1 MFREGL
7 AYARYPVRLWGVHV
21 RQILGQGAIEM
32 ATREFSKNPS
42 KALREAD
49 AQPVLVTKYG
59 HPIACVLSIESWN
72 DLLDK
77 VHNCDLLEQ
86 MSR

>member
-1 MFREGL
+1 M
-7 AYARYPVRLWGVHV
+7 
-21 RQILGQGAIEM
+21 RQILGQGAVEM

-49 AQPVLVTKYG
+49 VHPVLVTKYG
-59 HPIACVLSIESWN
+59 QPIACVLSIESWN

-77 VHNCDLLEQ
+77 VHHSDLLEQ
-86 MSR
+86 IGR

>member
-1 MFREGL
+1 
-7 AYARYPVRLWGVHV
+7 
-21 RQILGQGAIEM
+21 M

-72 DLLDK
+72 DLLAK
-77 VHNCDLLEQ
+77 VHNCDLL
-86 MSR
+86 

>member
-1 MFREGL
+1 
-7 AYARYPVRLWGVHV
+7 
-21 RQILGQGAIEM
+21 M

-72 DLLDK
+72 DLLACIGSK
-77 VHNCDLLEQ
+77 SKALKAA
-86 MSR
+86 

>member
-1 MFREGL
+1 M
-7 AYARYPVRLWGVHV
+7 
-21 RQILGQGAIEM
+21 LGQVAIEM

-49 AQPVLVTKYG
+49 MQPVLVTKYG

-72 DLLDK
+72 SLLDR
-77 VHNCDLLEQ
+77 VHNCELLEQ
-86 MSR
+86 LSR